1 MKKQVKVVVTILMVV
16 AILTILASAALAS
29 QEKTVLDNIKDG
41 GTTVDTESVQN
52 FGKAI
57 VSVVRVVGVIVAVV
71 VLLILGIKYMVGSAE
86 ERAEYKKTMVP
97 YIIGAVLIFASTTL
111 VGVVYDLS
119 MSLNNTSSSSSS
131 STGYNRYGPGPS
143 EGGIYGGPVDAN

>member
-1 MKKQVKVVVTILMVV
+1 MKKQVKMVTTILMIVM
-16 AILTILASAALAS
+16 ILTTLASGVFATDP
-29 QEKTVLDNIKDG
+29 KGVLDNIKDG
-41 GTTVDTESVQN
+41 GTNVEVGGVEQ

-97 YIIGAVLIFASTTL
+97 YIVGAVLIFASTTL
-111 VGVVYDLS
+111 VGIVYDLAT
-119 MSLNNTSSSSSS
+119 SLNK
-131 STGYNRYGPGPS
+131 
-143 EGGIYGGPVDAN
+143 